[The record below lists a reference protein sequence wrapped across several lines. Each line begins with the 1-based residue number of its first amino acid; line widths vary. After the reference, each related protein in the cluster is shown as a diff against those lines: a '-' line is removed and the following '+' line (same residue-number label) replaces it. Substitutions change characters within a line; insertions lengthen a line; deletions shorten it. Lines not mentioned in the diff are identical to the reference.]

1 MVTLR
6 NRQNVHDQIDTIFQT
21 LLPLR
26 GMEQRTGQIK
36 LSHDMLDAMLD
47 NRIALC
53 DAGTGIGK
61 TYAYL
66 VAGILFLLW
75 QSANGMGFLPI
86 IISTSSIALQNA
98 VQNEYLPL
106 LSDVL
111 MEAGIVDKPV
121 QAVIRKGK
129 QHYVCDDRLERRLKQ
144 VAFSKKN
151 ASALAA
157 LRSLRRQV
165 DLDAVQHLSGYDRDR
180 VCVPQTCRC
189 QRQHCRYRT
198 FLEEC
203 DSQRYAFQI
212 CNHNLLL
219 ADAKRR
225 EAGHRPILTDGG
237 VFIIDEAHKLPE
249 TARQML
255 GVTLTAEDIMEVCR
269 TLDAEGYLIAAE
281 RVKAASAP
289 LVRKLLSPEPRGFSA
304 YECALTAPER
314 TLDVADKQLRHLVS
328 PATRRALDEVHKAL
342 KLIGGEPSG
351 MVAYATMNERNETVL
366 CAAVADLGKPL
377 KAMLWDRRTPI
388 LLTSGTLA
396 IGSDFRQYRGETGL
410 LNDFRVTESVS
421 LSPFNYRENCLLY
434 FTPRRKQPQKRH
446 SSRYYDI
453 LAREIRALLLATHGH
468 ALVLFTAYS
477 AMTAVK
483 SRLSGLP
490 IPIYAMDRN
499 AAYALKRF
507 RMHPGS
513 ILFATGAA
521 WEGMDFAG
529 DCVSLL
535 VIPSLPFP
543 QPNALSERKRG
554 EYPDLH
560 SFIRNIIVPEMQIK
574 LKQGFGRAIRTET
587 DTCVVAILDERAAAG
602 GRYHEDVL
610 AALPEMRAT
619 TSVEDI
625 KTFIQT
631 VKSESYFMEG
641 NQNGAKCQC

>member
-66 VAGILFLLW
+66 VAGIQFLLW
-75 QSANGMGFLPI
+75 RNANGMNFLPAT
-86 IISTSSIALQNA
+86 ISTSSIALQNA

-157 LRSLRRQV
+157 LRSLGQNF
-165 DLDAVQHLSGYDRDR
+165 DLDAAQHLSGYDRSR

-189 QRQHCRYRT
+189 QRPCCRYRS
-198 FLEEC
+198 FLDEC
-203 DSQRYAFQI
+203 GSGRYAFQI

-219 ADAKRR
+219 ADAIRREKRR
-225 EAGHRPILTDGG
+225 RPLLADDS
-237 VFIIDEAHKLPE
+237 VLIIDEAHKLPE
-249 TARQML
+249 TTRQML
-255 GVTLTAEDIMEVCR
+255 GVTLTAEKIMELCR
-269 TLDAEGYLIAAE
+269 TLDAEGYLIAAD
-281 RVKAASAP
+281 RITSASAP
-289 LVRKLLSPEPRGFSA
+289 LVRKLLSPEIADFTS
-304 YECALTAPER
+304 YERALIAPAR
-314 TLDVADKQLRHLVS
+314 TLDVVEKQIRSLVS
-328 PATRRALDEVHKAL
+328 PDVRRTFDEVHKAVKSL
-342 KLIGGEPSG
+342 CEEAEGA
-351 MVAYATMNERNETVL
+351 VTYASENERNETVL
-366 CAAVADLGKPL
+366 CATVADLGKPL
-377 KAMLWDRRTPI
+377 KSMLWNRQTPL

-396 IGSDFRQYRGETGL
+396 IGDDFQRYRRETGL
-410 LNDFRVTESVS
+410 TDGFRVSESVS
-421 LSPFNYRENCLLY
+421 LSPFRYKENCLLY
-434 FTPRRKQPQKRH
+434 FTPRRKRVRDRHLPQ
-446 SSRYYDI
+446 YYDV
-453 LAREIRALLLATHGH
+453 LAKEIGTLLTAAHGH

-477 AMTAVK
+477 AVTAVK

-499 AAYALKRF
+499 AAYALKQF
-507 RMHPGS
+507 RTHPGS
-513 ILFATGAA
+513 VLFATGAA

-535 VIPSLPFP
+535 VIPGLPFP

-560 SFIRNIIVPEMQIK
+560 SFIRDIIVPEMQIK

-587 DTCVVAILDERAAAG
+587 DSCVVAILDERAGIG
-602 GRYHEDVL
+602 GPYHEDVL
-610 AALPEMRAT
+610 AALPEMEQTER
-619 TSVEDI
+619 VRDI
-625 KTFIQT
+625 RQFIERVKTEQ
-631 VKSESYFMEG
+631 YFQET
-641 NQNGAKCQC
+641 GA